1 MLSKLSV
8 ALLLAA
14 SPVQAN
20 SSSQPAQEF
29 EVKKVCK
36 TVQELGSRVPQ
47 RTCTTKRVP
56 VEKPADGNPA
66 ANSAADAAPQP
77 R

>member
-36 TVQELGSRVPQ
+36 TVLEVGSRIPQ

-56 VEKPADGNPA
+56 IEKPGVGNPA
-66 ANSAADAAPQP
+66 ANSAADAAAQP

>member
-1 MLSKLSV
+1 M

-36 TVQELGSRVPQ
+36 TVQEIGSRVPQ